1 VDTRYKVE
9 CLADTEPAGQHGNVG
24 DEADILHEL
33 VALGTRVASEDTQ
46 LAVELGEAEDGLE
59 KGRFAGAVGTDQ
71 SNDAS
76 GLDGKADGV
85 DRGG

>member
-1 VDTRYKVE
+1 
-9 CLADTEPAGQHGNVG
+9 
-24 DEADILHEL
+24 
-33 VALGTRVASEDTQ
+33 
-46 LAVELGEAEDGLE
+46 LGEAEDGLE
-59 KGRFAGAVGTDQ
+59 KGSFAGAVGTDQ